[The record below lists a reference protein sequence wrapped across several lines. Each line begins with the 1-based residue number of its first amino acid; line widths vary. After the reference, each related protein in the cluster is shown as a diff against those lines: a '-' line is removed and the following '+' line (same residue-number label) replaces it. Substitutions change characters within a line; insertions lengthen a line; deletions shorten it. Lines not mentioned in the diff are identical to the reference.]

1 MSDLWQVSRRA
12 HNDIFFSRLSNSHH
26 SNHSHILRP
35 LRPHLPLFDVSSHI
49 RLLHHH
55 GHHQGGGTF
64 VVLCIL
70 TSFTEKL
77 DKPLYSTRPYY
88 LVLMLNLLLLT
99 LILLDAFVFHVL
111 HNIVLLSVLL
121 EVLIYI
127 LFVFLP
133 PLVPI
138 MRRLSHK
145 DRHQPYTTAITKSRQ

>member
-12 HNDIFFSRLSNSHH
+12 HNDILFSRLSNSHH
-26 SNHSHILRP
+26 SNHYHILRP
-35 LRPHLPLFDVSSHI
+35 LRPHLPLFDISSHI

-77 DKPLYSTRPYY
+77 DKPLYST
-88 LVLMLNLLLLT
+88 VLMLNLLLLT
-99 LILLDAFVFHVL
+99 LILLDAFVFNVL